1 MTEKRKRILLI
12 DDTPANLLTF
22 GAALT
27 SEFKLQISTSGEEG
41 LAIAAKSPPDLILL
55 DIMMSGIDGYET
67 CRRFKADPRLRQIPI
82 VFITAMTESDAESA
96 GLELGAAD
104 YITKPLNIKI
114 ARQRIRN
121 LLERES
127 LRQEVEAYRDHLEE
141 LVQARTLALSVA
153 EVQVK
158 ALEDVAYYDP
168 LTGAPN
174 RRLLIDRLSQVLAH
188 ERRTVQPIAVCY
200 FDLDG
205 FKPINDALGHDA
217 GDQLLRELTQRLRG
231 ILREYD
237 TLARVGGDEFVLVLC
252 NLEQEAECYDII
264 ERVLATIQIPF
275 IIKEQS
281 VTVSASL
288 GVTLYPHDESTTGDL
303 IRHAD
308 QAMYK
313 AKQSGKNC
321 FAIYG
326 TQQVV
331 KSALAPLE
339 H

>member
-1 MTEKRKRILLI
+1 MAEQRKEILII
-12 DDTPANLLTF
+12 DDTPTNLLTF
-22 GAALT
+22 GAAL
-27 SEFKLQISTSGEEG
+27 SNEFKLRIATSGEEG
-41 LAIAAKSPPDLILL
+41 LVIAAKSPPDLILL

-67 CRRFKADPRLRQIPI
+67 CRRLKADPILRKIPVI
-82 VFITAMTESDAESA
+82 FITAMTESEAESA

-127 LRQEVEAYRDHLEE
+127 LRKEVELYRDHLES
-141 LVQARTLALSVA
+141 LVEARTLALSIA
-153 EVQVK
+153 QVQVNN
-158 ALEDVAYYDP
+158 LEGIAYYDP
-168 LTGAPN
+168 LTGIPN
-174 RRLLIDRLSQVLAH
+174 RRLLVDRLSQSVAKAKRTRRPLA
-188 ERRTVQPIAVCY
+188 ISY

-205 FKPINDALGHDA
+205 FKPVNDQLGHDA
-217 GDQLLRELTQRLRG
+217 GDQLLCELTKRIRN

-252 NLEQEAECYDII
+252 SLDRKNECYDIL
-264 ERVLATIQIPF
+264 ERLLATIRLPFDIKDQI
-275 IIKEQS
+275 
-281 VTVSASL
+281 VTVSASV
-288 GVTLYPHDESTTGDL
+288 GVTLYPDDESEVGDL

-321 FAIYG
+321 FVLYESIRAQG
-326 TQQVV
+326 DGWDPV
-331 KSALAPLE
+331 
-339 H
+339 